1 MTNLKCA
8 GAVLRTVVAIGIASG
23 GIAAATAQTN
33 NSMAG
38 MKMGPDSKMD
48 MQDKK
53 MPAKKSA
60 DHKHAAHHK
69 HAMHKKSA
77 TK

>member
-1 MTNLKCA
+1 MTKLKWA
-8 GAVLRTVVAIGIASG
+8 GPVLRAVMAIGIASG

-53 MPAKKSA
+53 MPANKSA
-60 DHKHAAHHK
+60 NHKHVAHHK